1 MSSTNVPFHTTNR
14 QWDARFNVP
23 TDSDLSNL
31 LAAIRTEFDNGKFR
45 YVLVGGVEI
54 GDQPYHSDFRI
65 KHVHCAFVYINN
77 VTKASILKN
86 LKVKTG
92 NGFYLVPRNRS
103 LPFSGW
109 KTHHTKEATKIEG
122 PRILY
127 EAGVL
132 PSDGPTEGITKRSDE
147 EKKRKLDDII
157 IEMKGMI
164 EEGNEDMAFTK
175 FPKNFLTY
183 GQKLKAMIHQK
194 RDFFKSNGDMHIW
207 LHGAPGCGKS
217 AILQIIYPQY
227 YNKNLDN
234 RFFDLFDVNTHTHV
248 LLQDVDH
255 AVIEKL
261 GVQFLKTICD
271 EAGFPI
277 DQKYL
282 TPQII
287 RTTVLVTSNF
297 DLDAVIPE
305 DMKGRRETMTA
316 LGRRFWQVNVR
327 DLLPLLGLKLLP
339 KYDLAQLKKAG
350 NADPRKLFMSWD
362 YIRDM
367 PTGEELKEAS
377 VYQQLM
383 KDAFYK

>member
-1 MSSTNVPFHTTNR
+1 MSANVPFHTTNR

-23 TDSDLSNL
+23 TTEDLNNL
-31 LAAIRTEFDNGKFR
+31 LAAVKTEADNGKFR
-45 YVLVGGVEI
+45 YALVGGIEI
-54 GDQPYHSDFRI
+54 GDQPFHSDFQIR
-65 KHVHCAFVYINN
+65 HVHCAFVYANN

-86 LKVKTG
+86 LKVKQG
-92 NGFYLVPRNRS
+92 NGYYLVPRNRD

-109 KTHHTKEATKIEG
+109 KQHHTKEATKVPGE
-122 PRILY
+122 RILY
-127 EAGVL
+127 EIGVL
-132 PSDGPTEGITKRSDE
+132 PTDVGTVSYVKRSDE

-164 EEGNEDMAFTK
+164 ESGNEDQAFTK
-175 FPKNFLTY
+175 FPKNYLTY

-194 RDFFKSNGDMHIW
+194 RDFFKTNGDMHIW
-207 LHGAPGCGKS
+207 LYGTPGSGKS
-217 AILQIIYPQY
+217 AILQVIYPNY

-234 RFFDLFDVNTHTHV
+234 RFFDLFDPKQHTHV

-255 AVIEKL
+255 LVIERL

-287 RTTVLVTSNF
+287 RTTVLVSSNF
-297 DLDAVIPE
+297 SLDAVVPE
-305 DMKGRRETMTA
+305 DMKGRRETLTA
-316 LGRRFWQVNVR
+316 LNRRFWQL
-327 DLLPLLGLKLLP
+327 DIKALLPILGLKLLP
-339 KYDLAQLKKAG
+339 KYELQQLKKEG
-350 NADPRKLFMSWD
+350 NADPRHLFMAWD
-362 YIRDM
+362 YTRDC
-367 PTGEELKEAS
+367 PTGEALKSAED
-377 VYQQLM
+377 YQQLM